1 MSRRGVADLPGLA
14 ELASL
19 GLTLALCV
27 SAGAG
32 GGIGVDHWWGV
43 APWGLLV
50 GLLLGIVSAA
60 AIVVKIARRWI

>member
-1 MSRRGVADLPGLA
+1 VSRRGVADLPGLA

-32 GGIGVDHWWGV
+32 VGIGVDHWWGI
-43 APWGLLV
+43 APWGLLI
-50 GLLLGIVSAA
+50 GLLLGIVSAV
-60 AIVVKIARRWI
+60 AIVVKIARRWL